1 MRFMKHVTGVGL
13 GTLQV
18 FEDERKTRRLGGQ
31 PQAFWNHAWRD
42 VHPANDFHLFM
53 QPEAKSLSY
62 VVGPGGGNTTGALP
76 TTTRR
81 PTDLR
86 PCRSLPC
93 TIRTCP
99 VRCPTVELCPARPVH
114 YSVVPGFAFAILL
127 AERRFLSRI
136 RAIEDQWVS
145 QDVN

>member
-62 VVGPGGGNTTGALP
+62 VVGPGGEHHWGAPNYNPQTDGPPPMPFVTLYDPDVSRAVSDRGALP
-76 TTTRR
+76 STPGSLFRR
-81 PTDLR
+81 AWLR
-86 PCRSLPC
+86 LRN
-93 TIRTCP
+93 
-99 VRCPTVELCPARPVH
+99 
-114 YSVVPGFAFAILL
+114 L
-127 AERRFLSRI
+127 AG
-136 RAIEDQWVS
+136 RASIFVA
-145 QDVN
+145 NPRH